1 LDLDVS
7 QKIDFLSSSAIDRP
21 SEHSEIK
28 ENETL
33 QSIRPLPKAPPCKNT
48 GRGQKI
54 GKNNYFN

>member
-1 LDLDVS
+1 MFPKKLT
-7 QKIDFLSSSAIDRP
+7 SSSAIDRP